1 MRLIHLA
8 QPLASIWGASRSTK
22 HEPILPSWICRRV
35 VSRFVT
41 RRSSNFDGWIFRR
54 CMLISSA
61 ETYLL
66 NPFIGWIFRRFMLNV
81 LRKKRR
87 STSLCS
93 SYFKRALKLFQNQV
107 ICLFNQI
114 SNIFFFVFYSGT
126 LAKSNL
132 RYQKLGKTIEDKE
145 SMTLKENGAIC
156 LESLAPNSR
165 SSFSCRKQLDTFGP
179 GSRL

>member
-1 MRLIHLA
+1 LSKLVFPQDTTWWKQRNVLLSFFPRILLWYIKMRLIHLA

-61 ETYLL
+61 ETFLL
-66 NPFIGWIFRRFMLNV
+66 NPFIGWIFRRCMLNV
-81 LRKKRR
+81 FRKKRR
-87 STSLCS
+87 RICLYS
-93 SYFKRALKLFQNQV
+93 SYFKRALKMFQNQI

-114 SNIFFFVFYSGT
+114 SNIFFF
-126 LAKSNL
+126 L
-132 RYQKLGKTIEDKE
+132 
-145 SMTLKENGAIC
+145 
-156 LESLAPNSR
+156 
-165 SSFSCRKQLDTFGP
+165 SCIP
-179 GSRL
+179 GH